1 MRKDHNDHYLAG
13 IKQKK
18 TIFSKFSLMNELM
31 GLEGSD
37 ERDCG
42 SEEGRVENKLMFKS
56 ASAIVLIGRIGL

>member
-1 MRKDHNDHYLAG
+1 MRKDNNEHYLDG

-18 TIFSKFSLMNELM
+18 KIFSTFSLMNELM

-42 SEEGRVENKLMFKS
+42 SEEGRVEIKLMFKS
-56 ASAIVLIGRIGL
+56 ASVIVLIGRIGQ